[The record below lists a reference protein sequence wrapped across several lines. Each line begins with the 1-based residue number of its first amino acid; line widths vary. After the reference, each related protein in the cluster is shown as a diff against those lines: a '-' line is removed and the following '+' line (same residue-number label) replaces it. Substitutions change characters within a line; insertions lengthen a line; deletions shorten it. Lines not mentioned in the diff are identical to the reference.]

1 MTRRQH
7 RSQPARRSTAK
18 RMLIMLL
25 LVGIL
30 FGGIFGFKAWL
41 SGFIDRMI
49 AESPQPPAAI
59 TAGVVQEM
67 PWTRML
73 EAVGTVAAI
82 NGVNVTTEAAGIVS
96 QILFESGQP
105 VNRGD
110 VLVQLDTSTEA
121 ASLRAMEAGL
131 ELALV
136 QRDRFR
142 ELYASRQ
149 AVAKADLD
157 QRESEAERLQA
168 EVGAQRAL
176 IARKTIRAPFSG
188 VLGIRRVNLGQY
200 LNPGDAIVS
209 LQSLDPI
216 HVDFHLPEQR
226 LHAVHPGQAVTAG
239 IDALPGQDFQ
249 GRISAIDPGIDP
261 GTRNF
266 LVQATFDNPEH
277 RLRPGTFARIQA
289 QIGEP
294 EPVLVLP
301 QTAISFN
308 PYGNSVYLISQQP
321 GSAAGDGP
329 EPVLTVRQRFIRT
342 GDTRGDL
349 VVVTEGLAAGD
360 RVATSGLLK
369 LRNDAIV
376 EINDRVQPSSDL
388 DPTPDNS

>member
-1 MTRRQH
+1 MGEVLCNN
-7 RSQPARRSTAK
+7 K
-18 RMLIMLL
+18 G
-25 LVGIL
+25 VGT
-30 FGGIFGFKAWL
+30 K
-41 SGFIDRMI
+41 
-49 AESPQPPAAI
+49 QAAA
-59 TAGVVQEM
+59 AGLGRLVVQWM
-67 PWTRML
+67 RL
-73 EAVGTVAAI
+73 G
-82 NGVNVTTEAAGIVS
+82 GVPGLAFEAAV
-96 QILFESGQP
+96 
-105 VNRGD
+105 
-110 VLVQLDTSTEA
+110 A
-121 ASLRAMEAGL
+121 
-131 ELALV
+131 LAH
-136 QRDRFR
+136 
-142 ELYASRQ
+142 
-149 AVAKADLD
+149 
-157 QRESEAERLQA
+157 
-168 EVGAQRAL
+168 
-176 IARKTIRAPFSG
+176 
-188 VLGIRRVNLGQY
+188 RRVCNQ
-200 LNPGDAIVS
+200 
-209 LQSLDPI
+209 
-216 HVDFHLPEQR
+216 
-226 LHAVHPGQAVTAG
+226 G